1 MIEILRIKLN
11 GLGTGKV
18 TGKTKFKWG
27 HVRDRMSAGR
37 QKALRIAGAEVRRA
51 VQRSMSNRR
60 PAKEKLVE
68 IGTVNGQ
75 RLVARR
81 TQIPKPDKVTSWK
94 TPEHPEGFLRSDIQY
109 DYDSSSDSVVIGP
122 AKLPKLNKLHEI
134 GGTINLWFL
143 KTAAPAKVP
152 RKFSGG
158 VVFGITVNRPVGK
171 NSIKLGSRQVKA
183 RRYMQTGLKNGMA
196 KIPKAFRDAISG
208 P

>member
-1 MIEILRIKLN
+1 MTEIVRIKLE

-18 TGKTKFKWG
+18 TGRTKFKWG
-27 HVRDRMSAGR
+27 HVLDRMSAGR
-37 QKALRIAGAEVRRA
+37 QKALRIAGAEVRRS

-60 PAKEKLVE
+60 PSMEKLVD
-68 IGTVNGQ
+68 IGTVNGM
-75 RLVARR
+75 RLVAKR
-81 TQIPKPDKVTSWK
+81 TQTAKPDKVTSWK
-94 TPEHPEGFLRSDIQY
+94 TPTFPKGFLRSDIQY
-109 DYDSSSDSVVIGP
+109 DYDSSTDSVVVGP

-134 GGTINLWFL
+134 GGTINLWFV

-158 VVFGITVNRPVGK
+158 AVFGITSNRPIGK
-171 NSIKLGSRQVKA
+171 ESIKLGSRRVKA

-196 KIPKAFRDAISG
+196 NIPEAFRDAISG

>member
-1 MIEILRIKLN
+1 MAEIVRIKLD

-27 HVRDRMSAGR
+27 HVLDRMSAGR
-37 QKALRIAGAEVRRA
+37 QKALRIAGAEVRRS

-60 PAKEKLVE
+60 PTMEKLVE
-68 IGTVNGQ
+68 IGTVQGE

-94 TPEHPEGFLRSDIQY
+94 TPEHPKGFLRSDIQY
-109 DYDSSSDSVVIGP
+109 DYDSSSDSVVVGP

-134 GGTINLWFL
+134 GGTINLWFV

-158 VVFGITVNRPVGK
+158 AVFGITSNRPVGK
-171 NSIKLGSRQVKA
+171 QSIKLGSRRVKA
-183 RRYMQTGLKNGMA
+183 RRYMETGLKNGMA
-196 KIPKAFRDAISG
+196 KIPEAFRDSISG

>member
-1 MIEILRIKLN
+1 MTEIVRIKLE

-27 HVRDRMSAGR
+27 HVLDRMSAGR
-37 QKALRIAGAEVRRA
+37 QKALKIAGAEVRRS

-60 PAKEKLVE
+60 PSMEKLVD
-68 IGTVNGQ
+68 IGTVNGM
-75 RLVARR
+75 RLVAKR
-81 TQIPKPDKVTSWK
+81 TQTAKPDKVTSWK
-94 TPEHPEGFLRSDIQY
+94 TPTFPKGFLRSDIQY
-109 DYDSSSDSVVIGP
+109 DYDSSTDSVVVGP

-134 GGTINLWFL
+134 GGTINLWFV

-158 VVFGITVNRPVGK
+158 AVFGITSNRPIGK
-171 NSIKLGSRQVKA
+171 ESIKLGSRRVKA
-183 RRYMQTGLKNGMA
+183 RRYMETGLKKGMD
-196 KIPKAFRDAISG
+196 KIPEAFRDAISG